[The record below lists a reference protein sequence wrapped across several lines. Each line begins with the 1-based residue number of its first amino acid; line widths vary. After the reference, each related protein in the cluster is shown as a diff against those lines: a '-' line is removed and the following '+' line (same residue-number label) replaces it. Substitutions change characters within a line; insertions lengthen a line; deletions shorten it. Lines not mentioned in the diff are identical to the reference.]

1 MSSNENQVNIDTSSQ
16 PEENVA
22 SLQTI
27 NNQFNAVTENSVKLV
42 SNILLS
48 PFTLLISTILILY
61 IYIRENQEMSLF
73 GILNDFVI
81 WVLFIVVI
89 STHLLYQLYGLRV
102 ESIIFSVM
110 NLFSNFFN
118 DLGYILTP
126 RNIRLRDL
134 EESRMDITESTNN
147 TMDVNVDEEE
157 TNANNNISGGEV
169 FHIPGN
175 HYNYYEAQELCK
187 AYNSRLANYNDI
199 ESAYEDGAEWC
210 SYGWSDGQM
219 AFFPTQKDTYNKLQ
233 ESENEKNNCGRPG
246 VNGGFMANPY
256 LRFGV
261 NCYGVKP
268 NQKER
273 DQLYMQ
279 ASSVPRYSR
288 NDSNQQNMFS
298 KMIDNI
304 IVSGFNYNKWNQVER
319 I

>member
-81 WVLFIVVI
+81 WVIFIVVI
-89 STHLLYQLYGLRV
+89 TTHLLYQLYGLRV

-110 NLFSNFFN
+110 NLFSNFFY

-134 EESRMDITESTNN
+134 EESRKNAIESTNN
-147 TMDVNVDEEE
+147 TGVNHDEE
-157 TNANNNISGGEV
+157 TNETNIASGEEV

-187 AYNSRLANYNDI
+187 AYNSRLANYNDV
-199 ESAYEDGAEWC
+199 ESAYEGGAEWC

-256 LRFGV
+256 LKFGV

-268 NQKER
+268 NKKER
-273 DQLYMQ
+273 DDLYMQ

-288 NDSNQQNMFS
+288 NNANEQNMFS

-304 IVSGFNYNKWNQVER
+304 IISGFNYNKWNQVER